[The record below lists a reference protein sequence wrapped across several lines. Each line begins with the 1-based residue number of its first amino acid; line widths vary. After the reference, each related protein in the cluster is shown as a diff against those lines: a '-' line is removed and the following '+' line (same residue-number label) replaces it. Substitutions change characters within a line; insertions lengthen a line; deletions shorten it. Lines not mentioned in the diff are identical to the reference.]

1 MFAVTVVHDVQLP
14 NFHEVISASKG
25 SGANPRSSVVVSSML
40 DALHEVLVPGVGEK
54 TADALDIVAGM
65 VSGTGRSLP
74 NEHSGSLILQRA
86 VAEEVPA

>member
-1 MFAVTVVHDVQLP
+1 
-14 NFHEVISASKG
+14 
-25 SGANPRSSVVVSSML
+25 ML

-86 VAEEVPA
+86 VAEEMPAWPAKNVAKTSTARTSDPRSFIDHFYQLPG